1 MRASWFLGAM
11 ILCAAA
17 AVAQPPAGEA
27 AARDKVL
34 ATLAAIRR

>member
-1 MRASWFLGAM
+1 
-11 ILCAAA
+11 
-17 AVAQPPAGEA
+17 VAQPPAGEA